1 MEPERKER
9 LGARWVCYACET
21 RFYDLKKPEP
31 ICPKCQADQRE
42 SPAFEKKT
50 TRARKKT
57 PRKKRATAKKAA
69 TKPRRAPLAELNEEN
84 ETTRPIDED
93 TALPVDQIGP
103 SKVASE
109 VSTDD

>member
-9 LGARWVCYACET
+9 LGTKWVCYDCET

-42 SPAFEKKT
+42 SPTFEKKT
-50 TRARKKT
+50 TRSRKKA
-57 PRKKRATAKKAA
+57 PRKRAKAKKKAA

-84 ETTRPIDED
+84 ETVRPPDED
-93 TALPVDQIGP
+93 TALPVDQIDP

-109 VSTDD
+109 ASTDD